1 MDNLKKSKKF
11 QFQGIDWEI
20 HWVDEIK
27 RDDDGI
33 TYGNTD
39 FAKRIVTLSTEA
51 KGVPIPELAVNRTLW
66 HELVHLILEEG
77 QYGEASSDEAMVE
90 LLGKGIYELIK
101 QDL

>member
-27 RDDDGI
+27 CDDGI
-33 TYGNTD
+33 TYGNTN
-39 FAKRIVTLSTEA
+39 FTNRTITLSTEV
-51 KGVPIPELAVNRTLW
+51 KGIPIPELAINRTLW

-77 QYGEASSDEAMVE
+77 QYSKASADEPMVE